1 MEQDNNSP
9 KKKQVPADS
18 VIVLLGESS
27 DDSDKGIGEDNKTTT
42 IKMDESKTTK
52 EETDKN
58 NDNGPKT
65 GEDVDK
71 NETDEKMGSSAN
83 PPDRKRKVREA
94 DMESTTGN
102 TGTDISLPVPEPATG
117 LSNTT
122 ALTPQPLRSN
132 TTYANSH
139 RLFFPLPVDLP
150 VLHYG
155 SNLGPG
161 IFKRF
166 FKFHGIQHLPKST
179 GEGRKFINCFLRR
192 LDLPGDILSLHSRSV
207 TEYEDFATGIPN
219 GMHLVRLDVYYI
231 RHPDFPRRVF
241 SCQVVQTFLLYAAG
255 VAVLRVVM
263 SEPKIHIMET
273 ATVSGFIHFGTRLIE
288 SPNDPTQIVVP
299 CQIAVGM
306 LCPNNSVFTYYP
318 HP

>member
-27 DDSDKGIGEDNKTTT
+27 DASDKGIGEDNKTTT
-42 IKMDESKTTK
+42 IKMDEAKTKK
-52 EETDKN
+52 EEDDKN
-58 NDNGPKT
+58 NDDGPKT

-102 TGTDISLPVPEPATG
+102 ISLPVPEPATG

-122 ALTPQPLRSN
+122 VLTPQPLRSN

-166 FKFHGIQHLPKST
+166 FKFHGIQHLPKSI
-179 GEGRKFINCFLRR
+179 GEGREFINCFLR
-192 LDLPGDILSLHSRSV
+192 
-207 TEYEDFATGIPN
+207 
-219 GMHLVRLDVYYI
+219 
-231 RHPDFPRRVF
+231 
-241 SCQVVQTFLLYAAG
+241 
-255 VAVLRVVM
+255 
-263 SEPKIHIMET
+263 
-273 ATVSGFIHFGTRLIE
+273 
-288 SPNDPTQIVVP
+288 
-299 CQIAVGM
+299 
-306 LCPNNSVFTYYP
+306 
-318 HP
+318 